1 MGRAELGGHHQG
13 CAPPKAR
20 GPRAQWL
27 TVLPMLKLHRRSVPK
42 VQKLMALAAS
52 RSANP
57 SPRQHEPSRRQNT
70 KAARRAEAAH
80 WPWLLPCHAPM
91 SGCLRNTRGR
101 SRRGPC
107 PLFHP
112 PFRSGPSA
120 SRVPCPAAH
129 LERHGAAGLKR
140 APPPHSAPPARGTSP
155 PAHRVP
161 GLPESA
167 CSERAQGATRPP
179 RRRAA
184 PTPAHSSASPRAG
197 GTQRARA
204 ARRAVA
210 ARGPALL
217 PYHDPVLRRPSNARG
232 RSRRGPCPPPATLP
246 NTPVRAP
253 GASLLRRGAAGLTR
267 APPPLRPPPA
277 APAPP
282 HTGCR
287 ASLSRKCMF
296 RARAAPARGG
306 LAEAPPLGKR
316 VCRAVA
322 HTRATH
328 TRRGA
333 RRQGVGGST
342 CSGSGASVSSPTA
355 ALAGRAGRRVG
366 ALCPPVGLCM
376 GPCAGAGVL
385 AGCYR
390 IVASELTGSTR
401 YMYRNNLFS

>member
-1 MGRAELGGHHQG
+1 M
-13 CAPPKAR
+13 
-20 GPRAQWL
+20 
-27 TVLPMLKLHRRSVPK
+27 
-42 VQKLMALAAS
+42 
-52 RSANP
+52 
-57 SPRQHEPSRRQNT
+57 
-70 KAARRAEAAH
+70 
-80 WPWLLPCHAPM
+80 
-91 SGCLRNTRGR
+91 
-101 SRRGPC
+101 
-107 PLFHP
+107 
-112 PFRSGPSA
+112 
-120 SRVPCPAAH
+120 
-129 LERHGAAGLKR
+129 
-140 APPPHSAPPARGTSP
+140 
-155 PAHRVP
+155 
-161 GLPESA
+161 
-167 CSERAQGATRPP
+167 
-179 RRRAA
+179 
-184 PTPAHSSASPRAG
+184 
-197 GTQRARA
+197 
-204 ARRAVA
+204 
-210 ARGPALL
+210 
-217 PYHDPVLRRPSNARG
+217 
-232 RSRRGPCPPPATLP
+232 
-246 NTPVRAP
+246 
-253 GASLLRRGAAGLTR
+253 LRRGAAGLTR

-390 IVASELTGSTR
+390 IVA
-401 YMYRNNLFS
+401 MAMQ

>member
-1 MGRAELGGHHQG
+1 MANGPPYAETASTQCAQGAKINGPRGVAQRQPQPTAARALAQTKHKSCTPGRSRALAMAPTLPCPHVGVPSEHPRALQARSLPPFSPPLPLGSQRLACALPCGAFGASRGGRAEEG
-13 CAPPKAR
+13 
-20 GPRAQWL
+20 
-27 TVLPMLKLHRRSVPK
+27 T
-42 VQKLMALAAS
+42 
-52 RSANP
+52 
-57 SPRQHEPSRRQNT
+57 
-70 KAARRAEAAH
+70 
-80 WPWLLPCHAPM
+80 
-91 SGCLRNTRGR
+91 
-101 SRRGPC
+101 
-107 PLFHP
+107 
-112 PFRSGPSA
+112 
-120 SRVPCPAAH
+120 
-129 LERHGAAGLKR
+129 
-140 APPPHSAPPARGTSP
+140 PPHSAPPARGTSP

-246 NTPVRAP
+246 NTPVGAP

-296 RARAAPARGG
+296 RARAGPARGG

-390 IVASELTGSTR
+390 IVA
-401 YMYRNNLFS
+401 MAMQ